1 MNIKHIIFFDIKIET
16 KQKKKTWKKR
26 GKLKVKEKQYWKQK
40 IPKHIQMITTDATVS
55 KMEKMKKSDE
65 KKNHWKITKK
75 NCKTN
80 LKIKTKNRSTPSK
93 LRKDLKI
100 HNQSDE
106 EKKTQTR

>member
-1 MNIKHIIFFDIKIET
+1 
-16 KQKKKTWKKR
+16 
-26 GKLKVKEKQYWKQK
+26 
-40 IPKHIQMITTDATVS
+40 MITTDATVS

-65 KKNHWKITKK
+65 KKKNHKK

>member
-1 MNIKHIIFFDIKIET
+1 
-16 KQKKKTWKKR
+16 
-26 GKLKVKEKQYWKQK
+26 
-40 IPKHIQMITTDATVS
+40 MITTDATVS

-65 KKNHWKITKK
+65 KKKNHKK

-106 EKKTQTR
+106 EEKNTNTIVSGARREKDETKSSLIASPQVSARENEKKKNVPRSVCSFS